1 MQQYLQPTTFIDF
14 DSNEVASY
22 AEEKAG
28 STDDPEKQA
37 VKP

>member
-22 AEEKAG
+22 AEEK
-28 STDDPEKQA
+28 PA
-37 VKP
+37 VPMTLKSRP